1 MSITVKLPGDRVYIR
16 KSVKGMISVAS
27 LVGFSPPRIIKPAVS
42 SIATDDIS
50 RMDSLLITLARMLQL
65 LRWTTFD
72 PVGQMIQMA
81 TFNWSQLDFDS
92 VRRVVADIAAVNV
105 DADRLNVVM
114 DLDSR
119 VLVDCLPQD
128 GLDTMLGK

>member
-1 MSITVKLPGDRVYIR
+1 
-16 KSVKGMISVAS
+16 
-27 LVGFSPPRIIKPAVS
+27 
-42 SIATDDIS
+42 
-50 RMDSLLITLARMLQL
+50 MDSLLITLARMLQL